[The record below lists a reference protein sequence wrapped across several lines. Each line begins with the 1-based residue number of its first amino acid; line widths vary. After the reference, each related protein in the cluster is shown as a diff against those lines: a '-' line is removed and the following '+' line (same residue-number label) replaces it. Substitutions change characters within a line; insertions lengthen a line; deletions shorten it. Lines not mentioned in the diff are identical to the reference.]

1 VLLEEV
7 VNSLSRPKRSAHWD
21 WQSFVAPTWSPALLM
36 DRHPPTQAP
45 DLETAHL
52 EAQALPQP
60 WQQAQVS
67 ADRQAEAQV
76 SDFRALPLVWVDLA
90 SLVVAQRLASLL
102 VSLLRVSL
110 LPVLAELH
118 LAASH
123 LPLVAGGF
131 PLDDR
136 T

>member
-1 VLLEEV
+1 VLPEEA
-7 VNSLSRPKRSAHWD
+7 VNSSWKPKRSAHWD

-36 DRHPPTQAP
+36 DRHPQTQAP

-52 EAQALPQP
+52 EAQVLPQL

-76 SDFRALPLVWVDLA
+76 SDFRALPLVLEDLA
-90 SLVVAQRLASLL
+90 SLAVVDLLASLL
-102 VSLLRVSL
+102 CLLAL
-110 LPVLAELH
+110 LLLLALVGLH
-118 LAASH
+118 QAHLASH
-123 LPLVAGGF
+123 LAVGTLLG
-131 PLDDR
+131 DR